1 MTKSSEFNEVLP
13 ESNVEL
19 ERSYQR
25 KHKKIDE
32 EVDSQV
38 NGSSK
43 NNKVAVKKL
52 TQNKDVNFVEN
63 IMNNERT
70 DEGP

>member
-25 KHKKIDE
+25 KHEKIDE
-32 EVDSQV
+32 VVDSQV
-38 NGSSK
+38 NGLSK
-43 NNKVAVKKL
+43 KTTSLLKNLHKIKTSIL
-52 TQNKDVNFVEN
+52 WR
-63 IMNNERT
+63 I
-70 DEGP
+70 

>member
-25 KHKKIDE
+25 KHEKIDE
-32 EVDSQV
+32 VVDSHV
-38 NGSSK
+38 NGLSK
-43 NNKVAVKKL
+43 KTTSLLKNLHKIKTSIL
-52 TQNKDVNFVEN
+52 WRIQ
-63 IMNNERT
+63 
-70 DEGP
+70 

>member
-13 ESNVEL
+13 ENNVEL

-43 NNKVAVKKL
+43 DSKVAVKNLHKIKTSIL
-52 TQNKDVNFVEN
+52 WR
-63 IMNNERT
+63 I
-70 DEGP
+70 